1 MLIKCP
7 HNGDLSSTFTSDL
20 KIMMDSLVH
29 VFTDFD
35 HLLSSPRMLTF
46 TTRLFLIYFSSST
59 CLLEIPKAS
68 SIILIIILIL
78 LIPIRSVCDRL
89 LDLLPHPD
97 GRDPRPDGSPGNQL
111 PLFLSP
117 LSFSLGHPL
126 PRPRQH
132 LQHRHHQ
139 HTKG

>member
-59 CLLEIPKAS
+59 CLSAITKDP
-68 SIILIIILIL
+68 SILIILIL
-78 LIPIRSVCDRL
+78 IIPIRSVCDRL

-111 PLFLSP
+111 PCFYLFYLFL
-117 LSFSLGHPL
+117 
-126 PRPRQH
+126 
-132 LQHRHHQ
+132 
-139 HTKG
+139 

>member
-68 SIILIIILIL
+68 SIILLIILILIIIILIPL
-78 LIPIRSVCDRL
+78 IRSVCDRL

-111 PLFLSP
+111 PCFYLFYLFL
-117 LSFSLGHPL
+117 
-126 PRPRQH
+126 
-132 LQHRHHQ
+132 
-139 HTKG
+139 